1 MKDKI
6 TRRDLIRAAGAS
18 GLAAGFGGILSNEE
32 AQGQP
37 AVRKLATPSVRVADS
52 DTPSAVIVDGQVIQ
66 PQRELPVLHK
76 TEVLVVGAGPAGVV
90 AALAAKRTGAEVTLV
105 ERYGHFGGQW
115 TGGLVL
121 IVAGVHDKT
130 NKQVTQGIGEEI
142 MRRLEKLDRGV
153 MNRTKGVDP
162 TVDAE
167 AVKYVMVEMLVE
179 ASVHMFL
186 HCWGVDAIMDGST
199 VRGAVF
205 ESKSGRQAILA
216 EQTVDASG
224 DGDVFAAAGAAHERI
239 RFHIGLVCRIGGLD
253 KVDQAKAKGARRPRR
268 LGAPTPIEGVNWVN
282 MHGPDGDALDV
293 ADLTKMEVGHR
304 RQIWKEVQQIRQTPG
319 YEQVHLVETAPQ
331 LGVRMSR
338 MLAGTDKLMFDDV
351 MTGKRFS
358 NSIGVG
364 GDWRK
369 VSDRIGE
376 WQIPYGVLVPQEID
390 NVLATGRCVSGDPRL
405 ADYLRIIP
413 TCFVTGHAAGC
424 AAAVAV
430 RDRCRPRDIEV
441 PTLQKVLKEQDAYLG

>member
-1 MKDKI
+1 MKHRI
-6 TRRDLIRAAGAS
+6 TRRDLIRAASAS
-18 GLAAGFGGILSNEE
+18 GLAAGFGGLLSNE
-32 AQGQP
+32 ADGQP
-37 AVRKLATPSVRVADS
+37 AARKLASPSVRVAGA
-52 DTPSAVIVDGQVIQ
+52 DTSSAVVVDGQVIQ
-66 PQRELPVLHK
+66 PQRALPVLHK

-90 AALAAKRTGAEVTLV
+90 AALAARRTGAEVTLV

-142 MRRLEKLDRGV
+142 MRRLDKLDRGV
-153 MNRTKGVDP
+153 MNRTPGVDP

-179 ASVHMFL
+179 AGVRMFL

-199 VRGAVF
+199 VKGAVF

-268 LGAPTPIEGVNWVN
+268 LGAPTPIAGVNWVN

-293 ADLTKMEVGHR
+293 ADLTKMELDHR
-304 RQIWKEVQQIRQTPG
+304 RQIWKDVQQIRKTPG

-338 MLAGTDKLMFDDV
+338 MLAGTDRLMFDDV
-351 MTGKRFS
+351 MSGKKFS

-369 VSDRIGE
+369 VSERIGE
-376 WQIPYGVLVPQEID
+376 WQIPYGVLVPQKID

-424 AAAVAV
+424 AAALAV
-430 RDRCRPRDIEV
+430 RDRCRPHDIEV

>member
-1 MKDKI
+1 MKRNI
-6 TRRDLIRAAGAS
+6 TRRDLIRAAGVS
-18 GLAAGFGGILSNEE
+18 GLAAGFGGLLTNEG

-37 AVRKLATPSVRVADS
+37 AARKLESPSVRVDGA

-66 PQRELPVLHK
+66 PQRQLPVLHK

-179 ASVHMFL
+179 AGVHMFL

-293 ADLTKMEVGHR
+293 ADLTKMELDHR

-351 MTGKRFS
+351 MTGKKFS

-369 VSDRIGE
+369 VSERIGE
-376 WQIPYGVLVPQEID
+376 WQIPYGVLVPQKID

-424 AAAVAV
+424 AAALAV